1 MVTMTASICLKFKS
15 LTLILLSKMKNL
27 ILSYKFDYI
36 AQHEA
41 SLVLMVISMFIIN
54 IHHS

>member
-1 MVTMTASICLKFKS
+1 MTASTYQKFKS
-15 LTLILLSKMKNL
+15 LSLLLLSKMNKFSF
-27 ILSYKFDYI
+27 SYNFDYI

-41 SLVLMVISMFIIN
+41 SLVLMVKSVFIYN